1 MPLVPRIIVVDATR
15 DVVPILRGA
24 LALLSR
30 RSILIE
36 VPTADDAIDEIQ
48 RAPTDLVVAAYA
60 LPGKINGI
68 ELATRINR
76 EALGT
81 PVIVLAE
88 ADSQPHDDPAVIDAH
103 CQVFVRPVAGAFLR
117 GLLAALD
124 GQTAVPAEP
133 EVSDIAALEH
143 GSLPPI
149 NLTDVRGILIDLMRD
164 AGAMG
169 VILANRRGRVL
180 AHEGA
185 TGYVDRE
192 KLAAIVGPSLAQAV
206 EASPLLGGHAWSM
219 QYYNGERMDVYALA
233 LGFHYVMCLIFEST
247 NRRAL
252 ASVMLYGR
260 RAADQLIEIIG
271 EDAYRVRTAEGAE
284 DRAAPE
290 ATGPVEAARGDK
302 RSRDAAEVEALLG
315 QMEGEAGAEAIPDF
329 DADRLFGQSVDEALA
344 DDLFDPET
352 LEDLVSSL
360 GEDGDDRLN
369 YDDAVNMG
377 ILED

>member
-1 MPLVPRIIVVDATR
+1 
-15 DVVPILRGA
+15 
-24 LALLSR
+24 
-30 RSILIE
+30 
-36 VPTADDAIDEIQ
+36 
-48 RAPTDLVVAAYA
+48 
-60 LPGKINGI
+60 
-68 ELATRINR
+68 
-76 EALGT
+76 
-81 PVIVLAE
+81 
-88 ADSQPHDDPAVIDAH
+88 
-103 CQVFVRPVAGAFLR
+103 LR

-124 GQTAVPAEP
+124 GQTALPAEP

-290 ATGPVEAARGDK
+290 ATGPVDAARGDK